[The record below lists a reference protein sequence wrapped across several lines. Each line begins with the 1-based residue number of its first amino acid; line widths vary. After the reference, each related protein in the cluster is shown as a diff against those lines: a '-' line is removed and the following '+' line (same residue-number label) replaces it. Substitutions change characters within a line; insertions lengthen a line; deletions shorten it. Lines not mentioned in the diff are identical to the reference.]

1 MNEQNNFEE
10 EMETVVVGQDDMEV
24 IDNETGKVITPGNDK
39 LIIAGLIG
47 AGIVLG
53 GGLLVKKVIV
63 PFFKGAAEGVKKAN
77 QKPEKNEEE
86 SDE

>member
-10 EMETVVVGQDDMEV
+10 MENDVEYVGQDDIEV
-24 IDNETGKVITPGNDK
+24 IDNKTGKVITPGNDK

-77 QKPEKNEEE
+77 QKPEEEE
-86 SDE
+86 LDE